1 MFRGCKWG
9 KGEVRKIEGGK
20 VVLRDARSSHEQHKN
35 NRIWEKKR
43 RNHCEPKARSVE
55 FTES

>member
-1 MFRGCKWG
+1 M
-9 KGEVRKIEGGK
+9 RKIEGGK